1 MPKKLAILIVDDE
14 DALRT
19 LVRHEL
25 ESDGFVID
33 EAESGERAVELLGEK
48 KFDIVILD
56 IRMPGIDG
64 LEVLRR
70 IREDDAITKVIML
83 TGVGELKIAR
93 DSLTLGANDFLMK
106 PYDFTSL
113 KNCIKRVLKE

>member
-1 MPKKLAILIVDDE
+1 MTKKLTMLLVEDE

-33 EAESGERAVELLGEK
+33 EAESGERAIEILGEK
-48 KFDIVILD
+48 KFDLVILD

-70 IREDDAITKVIML
+70 IREDDATTKIIML

-106 PYDFTSL
+106 PYDFKTL
-113 KNCIKRVLKE
+113 KNCIQRVLKE